1 MNVEPNTELPGAVMS
16 KDSSEERE
24 DWVRLS
30 LQSLARAYGDDE
42 PEYSRDQIKEAN
54 PEYQRR

>member
-1 MNVEPNTELPGAVMS
+1 MS

-30 LQSLARAYGDDE
+30 LQNLARAYGDDE

-54 PEYQRR
+54 TEYVKES

>member
-1 MNVEPNTELPGAVMS
+1 VTDMPEASQEDR
-16 KDSSEERE
+16 K

-30 LQSLARAYGDDE
+30 LQSLARAYGNDE

-54 PEYQRR
+54 DEYTGK

>member
-1 MNVEPNTELPGAVMS
+1 MS

-30 LQSLARAYGDDE
+30 LQSLERAYGDDE

-54 PEYQRR
+54 PEYRLKEVLPG